1 LKKKLRDE
9 LLKRR
14 EGIDPEEK
22 KLKEAAIKKR
32 LLALNEFKKSKS
44 VLFYASFRSEVDT
57 MSCINHA
64 LRQKK
69 IVSLPLVDEKNKKLR
84 LYKIKDTSELV
95 PGYMG
100 IPEPGVTKGREIDIE
115 EVDLVIVPGAGFD
128 TKGNRLGYGFGYYD
142 KLLSNSKRHITTI
155 ALAFE
160 EQIVPSVPNE
170 THDIK
175 IDKIITDKRVIN
187 CKTKD
192 SRIQVK
198 RVMSNV

>member
-1 LKKKLRDE
+1 LKKRLRDE
-9 LLKRR
+9 LLKKR
-14 EGIDPEEK
+14 ENISPEEK
-22 KLKEAAIKKR
+22 RLKEAAIKKR
-32 LLALNEFKKSKS
+32 LLALADFKKSKS

-57 MSCINHA
+57 MLCIRHA
-64 LRQKK
+64 LKQEKN
-69 IVSLPLVDEKNKKLR
+69 VSLPLVDEKNKRLR
-84 LYKIKDTSELV
+84 LYKIKDISELV

-100 IPEPGVTKGREIDIE
+100 IPEPGVTEGREIDIG

-170 THDIK
+170 IHDIK

-187 CKTKD
+187 CKTKG
-192 SRIQVK
+192 SRIRGFK
-198 RVMSNV
+198 